1 MRIPAIRYGTYS
13 PRLDCVSYVL
23 TSYCMAFYKAAHFPE
38 VFYSI
43 QLSAIALLPEASELD
58 TDMDAIASEIRVPC
72 KNSDEP
78 YAMSFAKEKHLN
90 ALCMLYE
97 MKKRGIIG
105 GIIKG

>member
-43 QLSAIALLPEASELD
+43 QLSAIALLPEASE
-58 TDMDAIASEIRVPC
+58 IRARY
-72 KNSDEP
+72 KNSEKP